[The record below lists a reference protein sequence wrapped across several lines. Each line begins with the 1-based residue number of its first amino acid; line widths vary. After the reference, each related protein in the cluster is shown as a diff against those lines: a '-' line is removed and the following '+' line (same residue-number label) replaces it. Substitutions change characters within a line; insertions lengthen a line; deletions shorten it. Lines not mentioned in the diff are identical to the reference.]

1 MIRGTATL
9 RHGVWRECPAELI
22 GSHATINTGDIATMS
37 TTDPFV
43 LAWNSIRY
51 HTSVMMDQADKH
63 FDAIASSLREKTQDA
78 NWMSLPG
85 SFSKRAP
92 PPPPP
97 PAVDVH
103 AGTRGFGGAVCRWV
117 GEHRWL
123 VAGMVAIVVGGGV
136 VMVKRRRQR
145 GRRRKA
151 LKAGNGA
158 RKEVVVI
165 HGQPHDP
172 LVKSTAHDLER
183 RGFIVYIAVSSH
195 DDEQV
200 VLNEGKADI
209 KPLQIDI
216 LDTLSARASIA
227 RFLSYLRS
235 PAVPFPGA
243 PSHHLRFTALILIPD
258 SHFPTGPIETI
269 PLDHWSDTFNL
280 KLIQTLAITQLFL
293 PIVTEFRS
301 RVLFV
306 TPSIPYSLRLPFHAP
321 EVAAV
326 GALEGMIGC
335 LRREVGYTGVQVV
348 WIKTGALD
356 FSGNGN
362 GNGSGKSTQQACRA
376 DVLGWSPSVRSV
388 YARGYV
394 SARAVGDVRGSSL
407 REVNAAVVAGMLD
420 RRVKKVVRVG
430 SGSVAYDVI
439 GRWVPEGV
447 VGWMLG
453 LGGGRRLTEAVG
465 AIEGTPPGSRG
476 SSAGAHG
483 SLESSVEWERVD
495 KLA

>member
-1 MIRGTATL
+1 
-9 RHGVWRECPAELI
+9 
-22 GSHATINTGDIATMS
+22 MS

-51 HTSVMMDQADKH
+51 HTRVLMDEADKH
-63 FDAIASSLREKTQDA
+63 FDAIAANVRERTQDSG
-78 NWMSLPG
+78 WIPG
-85 SFSKRAP
+85 SLSRRP

-97 PAVDVH
+97 PPSADARLGSRGVGAAVWGW
-103 AGTRGFGGAVCRWV
+103 AR
-117 GEHRWL
+117 EHKWL
-123 VAGMVAIVVGGGV
+123 VAGVVAVIVGSGV
-136 VMVKRRRQR
+136 VMVKRRRQK
-145 GRRRKA
+145 GKRRKA
-151 LKAGNGA
+151 LKAANGA

-172 LVKSTAHDLER
+172 VVKSTAHDLER

-235 PAVPFPGA
+235 PAVPFHGA
-243 PSHHLRFTALILIPD
+243 PSHHLRFTALILVPD
-258 SHFPTGPIETI
+258 THFPTGPIETI

-280 KLIQTLAITQLFL
+280 KLIQTLAIAQLFL
-293 PIVTEFRS
+293 PIATEFRS
-301 RVLFV
+301 RILFV

-321 EVAAV
+321 EVAAI
-326 GALEGMIGC
+326 GALEGVIGC

-348 WIKTGALD
+348 WIRTGTLD
-356 FSGNGN
+356 LSTNGN
-362 GNGSGKSTQQACRA
+362 GGGSGKSVQACRA
-376 DVLGWSPSVRSV
+376 DVLGWSPSVRSA

-394 SARAVGDVRGSSL
+394 NARAVGDVRGSSL
-407 REVNAAVVAGMLD
+407 REV
-420 RRVKKVVRVG
+420 VKVG

-439 GRWVPEGV
+439 GRLVPEGV

-465 AIEGTPPGSRG
+465 AIESPAGSRG
-476 SSAGAHG
+476 SSTGAHG
-483 SLESSVEWERVD
+483 SMESSVEWERVD
-495 KLA
+495 KMA

>member
-1 MIRGTATL
+1 
-9 RHGVWRECPAELI
+9 
-22 GSHATINTGDIATMS
+22 MS

-51 HTSVMMDQADKH
+51 HTAVAMDHADKH
-63 FDAIASSLREKTQDA
+63 LDSVAATIRQKTQDGG
-78 NWMSLPG
+78 WFPSLSRKP
-85 SFSKRAP
+85 AP
-92 PPPPP
+92 PPPPMP
-97 PAVDVH
+97 DAVR
-103 AGTRGFGGAVCRWV
+103 AGAQGAGFAWQWV
-117 GEHRWL
+117 KDHKWL
-123 VAGMVAIVVGGGV
+123 VAGLVAVVVGGSV
-136 VMVKRRRQR
+136 VLVKKRRQR

-151 LKAGNGA
+151 LKASNGA

-200 VLNEGKADI
+200 VLNEGKADVR
-209 KPLQIDI
+209 PLQIDI
-216 LDTLSARASIA
+216 LDTLSARASVA

-235 PAVPFPGA
+235 PAVPFHGA
-243 PSHHLRFTALILIPD
+243 PAHHLRLTALILIPD
-258 SHFPTGPIETI
+258 TSFPAGPIETI

-280 KLIQTLAITQLFL
+280 KLIRTLAITQLLL

-301 RVLFV
+301 RILFI

-326 GALEGMIGC
+326 GALEGVIGC

-348 WIKTGALD
+348 WIKTGTLD
-356 FSGNGN
+356 LGSSSNGK
-362 GNGSGKSTQQACRA
+362 GGVQASRA
-376 DVLGWSPSVRSV
+376 DVLGWSPALRSM

-394 SARAVGDVRGSSL
+394 NARAVGDVRGSSL
-407 REVNAAVVAGMLD
+407 KELNAAVVAGMLD
-420 RRVKKVVRVG
+420 RRVKQVVRVG
-430 SGSVAYDVI
+430 SGSIAYDVI
-439 GRWVPEGV
+439 GQWMPEQL

-453 LGGGRRLTEAVG
+453 LGGGKRLTEAVS
-465 AIEGTPPGSRG
+465 ARASPPGSRG
-476 SSAGAHG
+476 SSASAQR
-483 SLESSVEWERVD
+483 SLENSVEWEQVD

>member
-1 MIRGTATL
+1 
-9 RHGVWRECPAELI
+9 
-22 GSHATINTGDIATMS
+22 MS

-51 HTSVMMDQADKH
+51 HTTVLMDQADKH
-63 FDAIASSLREKTQDA
+63 FDAIASNLRERTQDA
-78 NWMSLPG
+78 GWIPG
-85 SFSKRAP
+85 GLSRRP

-97 PAVDVH
+97 PPTADVRLGASRGVGAAVWGW
-103 AGTRGFGGAVCRWV
+103 AR
-117 GEHRWL
+117 EHKWL

-136 VMVKRRRQR
+136 VMAKRRRQR
-145 GRRRKA
+145 GKRRKA
-151 LKAGNGA
+151 LKAANGA

-227 RFLSYLRS
+227 RFLSYLRN
-235 PAVPFPGA
+235 PAVPFHGA
-243 PSHHLRFTALILIPD
+243 PSHHLRFTALVLIPD
-258 SHFPTGPIETI
+258 THFPTGPIETI

-280 KLIQTLAITQLFL
+280 KLIQTLAIAQLFL
-293 PIVTEFRS
+293 PIATEFRS
-301 RVLFV
+301 RILFV

-321 EVAAV
+321 EVAAI
-326 GALEGMIGC
+326 GALEGVIGC

-348 WIKTGALD
+348 WIKTGTLD
-356 FSGNGN
+356 LGNNGN
-362 GNGSGKSTQQACRA
+362 GGNGKSVQACRA

-394 SARAVGDVRGSSL
+394 NARAVGDVKGSSL
-407 REVNAAVVAGMLD
+407 REVNAAVIAGMLD
-420 RRVKKVVRVG
+420 RRVKNVVRVG

-453 LGGGRRLTEAVG
+453 LGGGRRLTEAVS
-465 AIEGTPPGSRG
+465 AIESPAGSRG